1 MFKTKDIFTK
11 IFSFVTY
18 DIWHLNVNVLSRRK
32 AFWVRQL
39 KVLLITIKEFNNGKV
54 NLQASSLSFYLLMS
68 IVPIVAIVFAVS
80 SGFGIEQYLKELLT
94 RTFPDQQE
102 VVNKLLTYAESALK
116 DARGGWITGIG
127 IGILLWSSLSMF
139 VRIEEALNAIWQ
151 AKRHRSWARR
161 FSDYMSIMLIAP
173 VLLILSNSITVTF
186 RFYLDSAVEQIQFLG
201 TVRPVIF
208 NLLPLL
214 LVWIIFTLLYV
225 VMPNVKV
232 RFVPALIAAI
242 IAGAV
247 FYCVEQVYIYSQ
259 VSISKYNAIYGSL
272 AAIPLFLLCA
282 RIGWQI
288 VLFGAELSFAYQNI
302 DSYEDEIMEQESIN
316 HINFTILTVYVL
328 KNITDV
334 FKSGEP
340 PKLVSRLSDE
350 LGLSIR
356 SLNVIIKALINCG
369 LILEVN
375 TAHKDD
381 AYVPAMD
388 ISKITLKLVLNKL
401 ENLGGNITLEKTHAD
416 VERIS
421 SIIKNIYE
429 HKDKRTVELKIS
441 DIV

>member
-1 MFKTKDIFTK
+1 MSKATDFFIK
-11 IFSFVTY
+11 IFSFVTH
-18 DIWHLNVNVLSRRK
+18 DIWHLNIDVLSKRK
-32 AFWVRQL
+32 AFWIRQL
-39 KVLLITIKEFNNGKV
+39 KVCLITVKEFNSGKV
-54 NLQASSLSFYLLMS
+54 SLQASSLSFYLLMS

-80 SGFGIEQYLKELLT
+80 SGFGIEHYLREWLT
-94 RTFPDQQE
+94 ETFPDQQE
-102 VVNKLLTYAESALK
+102 VVNKLLRLAESALK
-116 DARGGWITGIG
+116 DARGGWITGVG
-127 IGILLWSSLSMF
+127 IGVLLWSSLSMF

-161 FSDYMSIMLIAP
+161 FSDYLSIMLIAP

-186 RFYLDSAVEQIQFLG
+186 RFYLDSVVEQLPFLG
-201 TVRPVIF
+201 TIKPLIF
-208 NLLPLL
+208 NFLPVLLI
-214 LVWIIFTLLYV
+214 WIIFTLLYV

-242 IAGAV
+242 IAGTV
-247 FYCVEQVYIYSQ
+247 FYWIEQIYIYSQ

-302 DSYEDEIMEQESIN
+302 DSYEDERMEQENIN
-316 HINFTILTVYVL
+316 HLNFTTLSVYVL

-334 FKSGEP
+334 FKAGDP
-340 PKLVSRLSDE
+340 PKLVSRLSEE

-356 SLNVIIKALINCG
+356 SLNVIIKALMKCG

-388 ISKITLKLVLNKL
+388 INKITLKLVLKKL
-401 ENLGGNITLEKTHAD
+401 ENLGGNIVLEKTHTD
-416 VERIS
+416 MERIS
-421 SIIKNIYE
+421 NIVENIYD
-429 HKDKRTVELKIS
+429 HADKEITELKII
-441 DIV
+441 DI

>member
-1 MFKTKDIFTK
+1 MSKATDFFTK
-11 IFSFVTY
+11 IFLFVTH
-18 DIWHLNVNVLSRRK
+18 DIWHLNIGILSKRK

-39 KVLLITIKEFNNGKV
+39 KVILITVREFNNGKV

-68 IVPIVAIVFAVS
+68 IVPMAAIVFAVS
-80 SGFGIEQYLKELLT
+80 SGFGIEQHLREWLT
-94 RTFPDQQE
+94 ETFPDQNE
-102 VVNKLLTYAESALK
+102 VVNKLLMFAESALK
-116 DARGGWITGIG
+116 DARGGWITGVG
-127 IGILLWSSLSMF
+127 IGVLLWSSLSMF
-139 VRIEEALNAIWQ
+139 VRIEEALNSIWQ
-151 AKRHRSWARR
+151 AKRNRAWARR
-161 FSDYMSIMLIAP
+161 FSDYLSIMLIAP

-186 RFYLDSAVEQIQFLG
+186 RFYLDSVIEQLPFLG
-201 TVRPVIF
+201 TIRPVIF
-208 NLLPLL
+208 NFLPVFLI
-214 LVWIIFTLLYV
+214 WIIFTLIYV

-242 IAGAV
+242 IAGTV
-247 FYCVEQVYIYSQ
+247 FYWVEQIYIYSQ

-302 DSYEDEIMEQESIN
+302 DSYDDEMMEQEQIN
-316 HINFTILTVYVL
+316 HINFTILAIYVL

-334 FKSGEP
+334 FKAGDP
-340 PKLVSRLSDE
+340 PKLASRLSEE

-356 SLNVIIKALINCG
+356 SLNVIIKTLIRCG

-388 ISKITLKLVLNKL
+388 INKITLKLVMKKL

-416 VERIS
+416 IERIS
-421 SIIKNIYE
+421 GLVEHIYDHTDKEIIQ
-429 HKDKRTVELKIS
+429 LKII
-441 DIV
+441 DI

>member
-1 MFKTKDIFTK
+1 
-11 IFSFVTY
+11 
-18 DIWHLNVNVLSRRK
+18 VLSKRK
-32 AFWVRQL
+32 AFWIRQL
-39 KVLLITIKEFNNGKV
+39 KVLIITVQEFNNGKV

-68 IVPIVAIVFAVS
+68 IIPIFAIVFAVS
-80 SGFGIEQYLKELLT
+80 SGFGIAEYLRELLT

-102 VVNKLLTYAESALK
+102 VVNRLLMYAESALK

-127 IGILLWSSLSMF
+127 IGMLLWSSMSMF
-139 VRIEEALNAIWQ
+139 VRIEEALNSIWQ

-173 VLLILSNSITVTF
+173 ILLILSNSITVSF
-186 RFYLDSAVEQIQFLG
+186 HFYLDSTVEQFPFLG
-201 TVRPVIF
+201 TIRPVMF
-208 NLLPLL
+208 NILPLFL
-214 LVWIIFTLLYV
+214 IWTLFTLLFM

-232 RFVPALIAAI
+232 RFVPAMIAAI
-242 IAGAV
+242 ISGTV

-302 DSYEDEIMEQESIN
+302 DSYEDEIKEQENIN
-316 HINFTILTVYVL
+316 YINSTILAVYVL
-328 KNITDV
+328 KNIADV
-334 FKSGEP
+334 FKAGDP
-340 PKLVSRLSDE
+340 PKLVSRLSEE
-350 LGLSIR
+350 LGLSVR
-356 SLNVIIKALINCG
+356 SLNLIIKTLITCG

-388 ISKITLKLVLNKL
+388 LNKLTLKLVLSKL
-401 ENLGGNITLEKTHAD
+401 ENLGGTIILEKSHTE

-421 SIIKNIYE
+421 NIIKDIYD
-429 HKDKRTVELKIS
+429 HKDKQIVEMKIS
-441 DIV
+441 DII

>member
-1 MFKTKDIFTK
+1 MSKATDFFVK
-11 IFSFVTY
+11 IFLFVTH
-18 DIWHLNVNVLSRRK
+18 DIWHLNIDVLSKRK

-39 KVLLITIKEFNNGKV
+39 KVILITVREFNNGKV

-80 SGFGIEQYLKELLT
+80 SGFGVEYYLRELLT
-94 RTFPDQQE
+94 ETFPDQQE
-102 VVNKLLTYAESALK
+102 VVNKILSLAESALK
-116 DARGGWITGIG
+116 DARGSWITGVG

-139 VRIEEALNAIWQ
+139 VRIEEALNSIWQ

-161 FSDYMSIMLIAP
+161 FSDYLSIMLIAP
-173 VLLILSNSITVTF
+173 VLLILSNSITVSF
-186 RFYLDSAVEQIQFLG
+186 RFYLDAVIEHLPFLG
-201 TVRPVIF
+201 TIKPLMFNFLPV
-208 NLLPLL
+208 LLI
-214 LVWIIFTLLYV
+214 WIIFTLIYV

-232 RFVPALIAAI
+232 RIVPALIAAI
-242 IAGAV
+242 IAGTV
-247 FYCVEQVYIYSQ
+247 FYCIEQIYIYSQ

-302 DSYEDEIMEQESIN
+302 DSYEDEIMEQENIN
-316 HINFTILTVYVL
+316 HLNFTTLSIYVL

-334 FKSGEP
+334 FKAGDP
-340 PKLVSRLSDE
+340 PKLVSRLSEE

-356 SLNVIIKALINCG
+356 SLNVIIKALIKCG

-388 ISKITLKLVLNKL
+388 INKITLKLVLKKL
-401 ENLGGNITLEKTHAD
+401 ENLGKNITLEKTHIEM
-416 VERIS
+416 ERIAK
-421 SIIKNIYE
+421 IVENIYD
-429 HKDKRTVELKIS
+429 HADKEISELKII
-441 DIV
+441 DI

>member
-1 MFKTKDIFTK
+1 MSKTTDFFTK
-11 IFSFVTY
+11 IFLFITH
-18 DIWHLNVNVLSRRK
+18 DIWHLNIDVLSKRR
-32 AFWVRQL
+32 AFWIRQL
-39 KVLLITIKEFNNGKV
+39 KILLITIKEFNNGKV

-80 SGFGIEQYLKELLT
+80 SGFGIEQYLREWLT
-94 RTFPDQQE
+94 KTFPDQTE
-102 VVNKLLTYAESALK
+102 VVNKLLLLAESALK
-116 DARGGWITGIG
+116 SARGSWITGVG
-127 IGILLWSSLSMF
+127 IGVLLWSSLSMF

-151 AKRHRSWARR
+151 AKRHRSWTRR
-161 FSDYMSIMLIAP
+161 FSDYLSIMLIAP

-186 RFYLDSAVEQIQFLG
+186 RFYFDSVVEQLPFLG
-201 TVRPVIF
+201 TIKPVILDF
-208 NLLPLL
+208 LPVLLI
-214 LVWIIFTLLYV
+214 WILFTLLYV

-232 RFVPALIAAI
+232 RFVPALVAAM
-242 IAGAV
+242 IAGTV
-247 FYCVEQVYIYSQ
+247 FYWIEQVYIYSQ

-302 DSYEDEIMEQESIN
+302 DSYEDEIMEQENIN
-316 HINFTILTVYVL
+316 HINFTILAIYIL

-334 FKSGEP
+334 FKAGEQ
-340 PKLVSRLSDE
+340 PKLVSKLSDE

-356 SLNVIIKALINCG
+356 SLNLIIKALINCG

-388 ISKITLKLVLNKL
+388 INKITLKLVLNRL
-401 ENLGGNITLEKTHAD
+401 ENLGGNIILEKTHSE

-421 SIIKNIYE
+421 NIVKNIYDY
-429 HKDKRTVELKIS
+429 KDKRIIELKIS
-441 DIV
+441 DI

>member
-1 MFKTKDIFTK
+1 MSKTTDFFTK
-11 IFSFVTY
+11 IFLFVTH
-18 DIWHLNVNVLSRRK
+18 DIWHLNVDVLSKRK
-32 AFWVRQL
+32 AFWIRQL
-39 KVLLITIKEFNNGKV
+39 KVVIITVREFNNGKV
-54 NLQASSLSFYLLMS
+54 SLQASSLSFYLLMS

-80 SGFGIEQYLKELLT
+80 SGFGIEHYLREWLT
-94 RTFPDQQE
+94 KTFPDQNE
-102 VVNKLLTYAESALK
+102 VVNKLLMYAESALK

-151 AKRHRSWARR
+151 AKRHRAWARR

-173 VLLILSNSITVTF
+173 VLLILSNSLTVTF
-186 RFYLDSAVEQIQFLG
+186 RFYLDAVVEQFPLLG
-201 TVRPVIF
+201 TIRPVIF
-208 NLLPLL
+208 NFLPLL
-214 LVWIIFTLLYV
+214 LIWIIFTLLYV

-242 IAGAV
+242 IAGTV
-247 FYCVEQVYIYSQ
+247 FYWIEQIYIYSQ

-302 DSYEDEIMEQESIN
+302 DRYEDEITEQESIN
-316 HINFTILTVYVL
+316 HINFSILALYVL

-334 FKSGEP
+334 FKAGDP
-340 PKLVSRLSDE
+340 PKLVSRLSEE

-356 SLNVIIKALINCG
+356 SLNVIIKALIECG

-388 ISKITLKLVLNKL
+388 INKITIKLVLKKL
-401 ENLGGNITLEKTHAD
+401 ENLGGNITLEKTHID

-421 SIIKNIYE
+421 NLVEHIYD
-429 HKDKRTVELKIS
+429 HTDKEISELKII
-441 DIV
+441 DI

>member
-1 MFKTKDIFTK
+1 MSKTTNFFTRIFLFITH
-11 IFSFVTY
+11 
-18 DIWHLNVNVLSRRK
+18 DIWHLNIDVLSKRK

-39 KVLLITIKEFNNGKV
+39 KILLITFREFNNGKV

-80 SGFGIEQYLKELLT
+80 SGFGIEQYLREWLT
-94 RTFPDQQE
+94 ETFPDQTE
-102 VVNKLLTYAESALK
+102 VVNKLLLLAESALQ
-116 DARGGWITGIG
+116 DARGSWITGVG

-151 AKRHRSWARR
+151 AKRHRSWTRR
-161 FSDYMSIMLIAP
+161 FSDYLSIMLIAP
-173 VLLILSNSITVTF
+173 ILLILSNSITVTF
-186 RFYLDSAVEQIQFLG
+186 RFYLESVTEQLPFLG
-201 TVRPVIF
+201 TVKPVIF
-208 NLLPLL
+208 DFLPLL
-214 LVWIIFTLLYV
+214 LIWILFTLLYV

-232 RFVPALIAAI
+232 RFVPALIAAM
-242 IAGAV
+242 IAGTV
-247 FYCVEQVYIYSQ
+247 FYWVEQVYIYSQ

-302 DSYEDEIMEQESIN
+302 DSYEDEIMEPENVN
-316 HINFTILTVYVL
+316 HINFTILAVYIL

-334 FKSGEP
+334 FKAGDP
-340 PKLVSRLSDE
+340 PKLVSKLSDE
-350 LGLSIR
+350 LGLSTR
-356 SLNVIIKALINCG
+356 SLNVIIKALIGCG

-388 ISKITLKLVLNKL
+388 INKMTLKLVLNKL
-401 ENLGGNITLEKTHAD
+401 ENMGGTIVLEKTHAD
-416 VERIS
+416 VDRITN
-421 SIIKNIYE
+421 IIKNIYDY
-429 HKDKRTVELKIS
+429 KDKRIIEQKIS
-441 DIV
+441 DI

>member
-1 MFKTKDIFTK
+1 MSKTTDFFVRIFL
-11 IFSFVTY
+11 FVTH
-18 DIWHLNVNVLSRRK
+18 DIWRLNIDVLSKRK

-39 KVLLITIKEFNNGKV
+39 KIILITVREFNNGKV
-54 NLQASSLSFYLLMS
+54 NMQASSLSFYLLLS

-80 SGFGIEQYLKELLT
+80 SGFGIEHYLQEWLT
-94 RTFPDQQE
+94 ETFPDQQE
-102 VVNKLLTYAESALK
+102 VVTKLLKLAESALK
-116 DARGGWITGIG
+116 DARGGWITGVG
-127 IGILLWSSLSMF
+127 IGVLLWSSLSMF
-139 VRIEEALNAIWQ
+139 VRIEEVLNGIWQ

-161 FSDYMSIMLIAP
+161 FSDYLSIMLIAP

-186 RFYLDSAVEQIQFLG
+186 RFYLDATIEHLPFLG
-201 TVRPVIF
+201 TIKPMIF
-208 NLLPLL
+208 NFLPVLLI
-214 LVWIIFTLLYV
+214 WIIFTLLYV

-232 RFVPALIAAI
+232 KFVPALIAAI
-242 IAGAV
+242 VAGTV
-247 FYCVEQVYIYSQ
+247 FYWIEQLYIYSQ

-302 DSYEDEIMEQESIN
+302 DSYEDEIMEQENIN
-316 HINFTILTVYVL
+316 HLNFTTLAIYVL

-356 SLNVIIKALINCG
+356 SLNVIIKALIKCG

-388 ISKITLKLVLNKL
+388 INMITLQMVLKRL
-401 ENLGGNITLEKTHAD
+401 ESLGGNITLEKTHPD

-421 SIIKNIYE
+421 KLVENIYD
-429 HKDKRTVELKIS
+429 HTDKEITGMKIT
-441 DIV
+441 DI

>member
-1 MFKTKDIFTK
+1 MSKTTDFFVK
-11 IFSFVTY
+11 IFLFITH
-18 DIWHLNVNVLSRRK
+18 DIWHLNIDVLSKRK

-39 KVLLITIKEFNNGKV
+39 KVILITVKEFNNGKV
-54 NLQASSLSFYLLMS
+54 SLQASSLSFYLLMS

-80 SGFGIEQYLKELLT
+80 SGFGIEYYLKEWLT
-94 RTFPDQQE
+94 EAFPDQHE
-102 VVNKLLTYAESALK
+102 VVNKLLLFAESALK
-116 DARGGWITGIG
+116 DARGGWITGVG

-161 FSDYMSIMLIAP
+161 FSDYLSIMLIAP
-173 VLLILSNSITVTF
+173 VLLILSNSITVSF
-186 RFYLDSAVEQIQFLG
+186 RFYLDAVIEH
-201 TVRPVIF
+201 
-208 NLLPLL
+208 LPLL
-214 LVWIIFTLLYV
+214 VTIKPLIFNFLPVLLIWIIFTLLYV

-242 IAGAV
+242 IAGTV
-247 FYCVEQVYIYSQ
+247 FYWIEQIYIYSQ

-302 DSYEDEIMEQESIN
+302 DSYEDDIMEQKNIN
-316 HINFTILTVYVL
+316 YLNFTTLSIYVL

-334 FKSGEP
+334 FKAGDP
-340 PKLVSRLSDE
+340 PKLVSRLSEE

-356 SLNVIIKALINCG
+356 SLNVIIKALIKCG

-388 ISKITLKLVLNKL
+388 INKITLKLVLKKL
-401 ENLGGNITLEKTHAD
+401 ENLGGNITLEKTHTD

-421 SIIKNIYE
+421 NIVENVYD
-429 HKDKRTVELKIS
+429 HADKEIVELKII
-441 DIV
+441 DI

>member
-1 MFKTKDIFTK
+1 MSRTTDLFAR
-11 IFSFVTY
+11 IFSFVTH
-18 DIWHLNVNVLSRRK
+18 DIWHLNIEVLSKRK
-32 AFWVRQL
+32 AFWIRQL
-39 KVLLITIKEFNNGKV
+39 KVLIITVKEFNNGKV

-68 IVPIVAIVFAVS
+68 IVPIAAIIFAVS
-80 SGFGIEQYLKELLT
+80 SGFGIEQYLREWLT
-94 RTFPDQQE
+94 ETFPDQHE
-102 VVNKLLTYAESALK
+102 VVNRLLLFVESALK
-116 DARGGWITGIG
+116 DARGSWITGVG
-127 IGILLWSSLSMF
+127 IGVLLWSSLSMF

-161 FSDYMSIMLIAP
+161 FSDYLSIMLISP
-173 VLLILSNSITVTF
+173 VLLILSNSITVTL
-186 RFYLDSAVEQIQFLG
+186 RFYFDSAIEHFPFLG
-201 TVRPVIF
+201 TVKLAIF
-208 NLLPLL
+208 NFLPLL
-214 LVWIIFTLLYV
+214 LVWILFTILYV

-242 IAGAV
+242 IAGTV
-247 FYCVEQVYIYSQ
+247 FYWVEQIYIFSQ

-302 DSYEDEIMEQESIN
+302 DSFEDEIMEQENLN
-316 HINFTILTVYVL
+316 HINFTILAIYVL

-334 FKSGEP
+334 FKTGEH

-388 ISKITLKLVLNKL
+388 INRITLKLVLSKL
-401 ENLGGNITLEKTHAD
+401 ENLGGNIVLEKTHAD

-421 SIIKNIYE
+421 NLVKNIYDF
-429 HKDKRTVELKIS
+429 KDKETVELKIS
-441 DIV
+441 DI

>member
-1 MFKTKDIFTK
+1 MSKTTDFFVK
-11 IFSFVTY
+11 IFIFVTH
-18 DIWHLNVNVLSRRK
+18 DIWHLNIDVLSKRK

-39 KVLLITIKEFNNGKV
+39 KVILITVKEFNNGKV

-80 SGFGIEQYLKELLT
+80 SGFGIEYYLKEWLT
-94 RTFPDQQE
+94 ETFPDQHE
-102 VVNKLLTYAESALK
+102 VVNKLLLLAESALK
-116 DARGGWITGIG
+116 DARGSWITGVG
-127 IGILLWSSLSMF
+127 IGVLLWSSLSMF

-161 FSDYMSIMLIAP
+161 FSDYLSIMLIAP
-173 VLLILSNSITVTF
+173 VLLILSNSITVSF
-186 RFYLDSAVEQIQFLG
+186 RFYLDAVIEQIPFLG
-201 TVRPVIF
+201 TIKPLMFNFLPV
-208 NLLPLL
+208 LLI
-214 LVWIIFTLLYV
+214 WIIFTLLYV

-242 IAGAV
+242 IAGTV
-247 FYCVEQVYIYSQ
+247 FYWVEQIYIYSQ

-302 DSYEDEIMEQESIN
+302 DSYEDEIMEQENIN
-316 HINFTILTVYVL
+316 HLNFTTLTIYVL

-334 FKSGEP
+334 FEAGDP
-340 PKLVSRLSDE
+340 PKLVSRLSEE

-356 SLNVIIKALINCG
+356 SLNVIIKALIKCG

-388 ISKITLKLVLNKL
+388 INKITLKLVLKKL
-401 ENLGGNITLEKTHAD
+401 ENLGGNITLEKTHID

-421 SIIKNIYE
+421 NIVENVYD
-429 HKDKRTVELKIS
+429 HADKEIAELKII
-441 DIV
+441 DI

>member
-1 MFKTKDIFTK
+1 MSKTTDFFVK
-11 IFSFVTY
+11 IFLFVTH
-18 DIWHLNVNVLSRRK
+18 DIWHLNIDVLSKRK

-39 KVLLITIKEFNNGKV
+39 KVILITVREFNNGKV

-80 SGFGIEQYLKELLT
+80 SGFGIEYYLREWLT
-94 RTFPDQQE
+94 ETFPDQHE
-102 VVNKLLTYAESALK
+102 VVNKMLSLAESALK
-116 DARGGWITGIG
+116 DARGSWITGVG
-127 IGILLWSSLSMF
+127 IGVLLWSSLSMF
-139 VRIEEALNAIWQ
+139 VRIEEALNSIWQ

-161 FSDYMSIMLIAP
+161 FSDYLSIMLIAP
-173 VLLILSNSITVTF
+173 VLLILSNSITVSF
-186 RFYLDSAVEQIQFLG
+186 RFYLDAVVEQIPFLG
-201 TVRPVIF
+201 TIKPLIF
-208 NLLPLL
+208 NFLPVLLI
-214 LVWIIFTLLYV
+214 WIIFTLLYV

-242 IAGAV
+242 IAGTV
-247 FYCVEQVYIYSQ
+247 FYCIEQVYIYSQ

-302 DSYEDEIMEQESIN
+302 DSYEDEIMEQENIN
-316 HINFTILTVYVL
+316 HLNFTTLSIYVL
-328 KNITDV
+328 KNITDI
-334 FKSGEP
+334 FKAGDP
-340 PKLVSRLSDE
+340 PKLVSRLSEE

-356 SLNVIIKALINCG
+356 SLNVIIKALIKCG

-388 ISKITLKLVLNKL
+388 INRITLKLVLKKL
-401 ENLGGNITLEKTHAD
+401 ENLGGNITLEKSHID
-416 VERIS
+416 LERIS
-421 SIIKNIYE
+421 NIVENIYD
-429 HKDKRTVELKIS
+429 HADKEIAELKII
-441 DIV
+441 DI

>member
-1 MFKTKDIFTK
+1 MSKTTDFFIRIFLFITH
-11 IFSFVTY
+11 
-18 DIWHLNVNVLSRRK
+18 DIWRLNIGILSKRK

-39 KVLLITIKEFNNGKV
+39 KVILITVREFNNGKV

-80 SGFGIEQYLKELLT
+80 SGFGIENYLRQWLT
-94 RTFPDQQE
+94 ETFPDQHE
-102 VVNKLLTYAESALK
+102 VVNKLLLFAESALK
-116 DARGGWITGIG
+116 NARGGWITGVG
-127 IGILLWSSLSMF
+127 IGVLLWSSLSMF

-161 FSDYMSIMLIAP
+161 FSDYLSTMLIAP
-173 VLLILSNSITVTF
+173 ILLILSNSITVTLQ
-186 RFYLDSAVEQIQFLG
+186 FYFDSAIEHIPFLG
-201 TVRPVIF
+201 TIRPAIINF
-208 NLLPLL
+208 LPVL

-232 RFVPALIAAI
+232 RLVPALIAAV
-242 IAGAV
+242 IAGTA
-247 FYCVEQVYIYSQ
+247 FYCIEQIYIYSQ

-282 RIGWQI
+282 RTGWQI

-302 DSYEDEIMEQESIN
+302 DSYEYEMMERENVN
-316 HINFTILTVYVL
+316 HINFTILSIYVL
-328 KNITDV
+328 KNIADV
-334 FKSGEP
+334 FESGAP
-340 PKLVSRLSDE
+340 PKLVSKLSEE

-388 ISKITLKLVLNKL
+388 INKITLNLVLSKL
-401 ENLGGNITLEKTHAD
+401 ENMGGNITMEKTHTD
-416 VERIS
+416 FERIS
-421 SIIKNIYE
+421 NLVENIYN
-429 HKDKRTVELKIS
+429 HADKEIAELKII
-441 DIV
+441 DI